1 MPNDLAYDLTPEDRC
16 PDPLPDAPAGEFE
29 YCELQQV
36 AYDLLWR
43 AHHYRRKRRRR
54 PHARS
59 LRSSGGCSGLT
70 APGNGQRD
78 RGPRWTTGAG
88 DASHGRAPAAPSP
101 ARPDHDSC

>member
-43 AHHYRRKRRRR
+43 AHHYRRKKEAAA
-54 PHARS
+54 ARAV
-59 LRSSGGCSGLT
+59 LEIVRELFRAHRT
-70 APGNGQRD
+70 RAHRARQR
-78 RGPRWTTGAG
+78 
-88 DASHGRAPAAPSP
+88 AA
-101 ARPDHDSC
+101 